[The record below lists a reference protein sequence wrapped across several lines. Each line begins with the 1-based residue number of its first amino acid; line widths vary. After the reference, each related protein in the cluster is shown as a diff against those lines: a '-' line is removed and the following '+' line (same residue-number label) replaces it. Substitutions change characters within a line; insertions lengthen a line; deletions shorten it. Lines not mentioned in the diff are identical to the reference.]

1 MPVAAPSTNLLS
13 MPLVEIAVQTGN
25 NEDWVDSLLFLV
37 DEAGSEQLDIR
48 NIAFEM
54 EVRRQATD
62 HEVILSAST
71 AAGTLR
77 TGEAP
82 NYGFLIIAVPLADMK
97 TKLAG
102 TYVGDV
108 RGTDPSNTRRV
119 VLINLTIVEGLTKG
133 PTP

>member
-1 MPVAAPSTNLLS
+1 MAAAAPSTNLLS

-62 HEVILSAST
+62 HEVILGAST

-102 TYVGDV
+102 TYVGDI